1 MIRRL
6 LTAIVFAFVAMAPAS
21 ARAQSTAELQSMLA
35 DIGQWMQE
43 YQAVMADANAPFL
56 EIETYYTALDGF
68 ADGSLSARR
77 ARREIEGWN
86 ERAIASM
93 DRARAGAAVLRQ
105 PPRLAGHGPEGLALQ
120 RILDATRDNLL
131 PTVTE
136 MERVVETVVSLGL
149 GALDDR
155 AKGFEARERAFYSAS
170 IQLTLVDRSRI
181 DLSAAMLSRDNP
193 NSALLGATQHY
204 YDFLVA
210 MPRHALEAMD
220 GGGNRAALIA
230 SLREYAR
237 SMRQELAQ
245 GRRVYEQTQARARE
259 LMGGPTVEIG
269 RLMNR
274 MLDTFPPSFAA
285 YGGLASDIDV
295 AVVSLENGR
304 EVRDVW
310 AESEINDRP
319 FLDEIDRLEH
329 VRAAILA
336 ENQRAPL

>member
-237 SMRQELAQ
+237 SMRQELAR

-285 YGGLASDIDV
+285 YEGLASDIDV

>member
-6 LTAIVFAFVAMAPAS
+6 LTAIAFAFVAMAPAS

-105 PPRLAGHGPEGLALQ
+105 PPRLAGYGPEGLALQ

-220 GGGNRAALIA
+220 GGGNRAALIS

-237 SMRQELAQ
+237 SMRQELAR
-245 GRRVYEQTQARARE
+245 GRRVHAQTQARARE
-259 LMGGPTVEIG
+259 LMGGPAVEIG

-285 YGGLASDIDV
+285 YEGLASDIDA